1 MPRLVK
7 QFVKL
12 FYAIK
17 ARMEIVIMTDSSS
30 SCPTL
35 LLNTMVH
42 MLTIKL
48 TSFNYLLWRN
58 QVIPLLTNP

>member
-1 MPRLVK
+1 MSGLVK

-12 FYAIK
+12 FYGIK
-17 ARMEIVIMTDSSS
+17 ARMEIVIMAESSS

-35 LLNTMVH
+35 LLNTMVY

-58 QVIPLLTNP
+58 QVIPLLTSP